1 MLEPKTL
8 KEAIKR
14 FDPEDLRA
22 ACMKTREICKSVLQ
36 SESVQDIYCS
46 DKAKT
51 WERGSKD
58 FSRHFS
64 AFNGGRSS
72 SKPSNYGKFG
82 NSYKNVQN

>member
-1 MLEPKTL
+1 
-8 KEAIKR
+8 
-14 FDPEDLRA
+14 
-22 ACMKTREICKSVLQ
+22 MKTREICKIVLQ
-36 SESVQDIYCS
+36 SESVQDIFCS

-72 SKPSNYGKFG
+72 SKPSNYGKYG
-82 NSYKNVQN
+82 NSYKNVENKYNSHDRDQEYNSDSSRS